1 MTHADLSGLEHF
13 AFGDSPQM
21 AEDLLALVLAGAKT
35 GTCWPVV
42 EGLKGSAEGARYVV
56 LDSAGHPRA
65 LIESV
70 HLERKRFD
78 EVDADFARSEGEGD
92 LSLETWRRLH
102 EECFTRQGTYAPDMM
117 LWCESFRLM
126 AVLDTP
132 SQDWRALE
140 TFTFGDSP
148 EMADRLLGFVLSGAK
163 TATCWAARD
172 GELTHVGKRMVAKDG
187 AGQPRAII
195 ETVSLEKLRF
205 NEVGWTFAHA
215 EGEGDTCLE
224 DWRDG
229 HRAYF
234 TRNGGFAPDMLLYC
248 ERFRLVEI
256 IGEGAD
262 R

>member
-1 MTHADLSGLEHF
+1 MTEATAQD
-13 AFGDSPQM
+13 
-21 AEDLLALVLAGAKT
+21 
-35 GTCWPVV
+35 W
-42 EGLKGSAEGARYVV
+42 R
-56 LDSAGHPRA
+56 
-65 LIESV
+65 
-70 HLERKRFD
+70 
-78 EVDADFARSEGEGD
+78 
-92 LSLETWRRLH
+92 SLET
-102 EECFTRQGTYAPDMM
+102 FA
-117 LWCESFRLM
+117 
-126 AVLDTP
+126 
-132 SQDWRALE
+132 
-140 TFTFGDSP
+140 FGDSP

-187 AGQPRAII
+187 AGVPRAVI

-256 IGEGAD
+256 LGEGAD

>member
-1 MTHADLSGLEHF
+1 MT
-13 AFGDSPQM
+13 
-21 AEDLLALVLAGAKT
+21 
-35 GTCWPVV
+35 VV
-42 EGLKGSAEGARYVV
+42 EQDWR
-56 LDSAGHPRA
+56 
-65 LIESV
+65 
-70 HLERKRFD
+70 
-78 EVDADFARSEGEGD
+78 
-92 LSLETWRRLH
+92 SLET
-102 EECFTRQGTYAPDMM
+102 FA
-117 LWCESFRLM
+117 
-126 AVLDTP
+126 
-132 SQDWRALE
+132 
-140 TFTFGDSP
+140 FGDSP

-187 AGQPRAII
+187 AGNPRAVI
-195 ETVSLEKLRF
+195 ETVSLEQLRF